1 MNVSLTPEQQ
11 AFIEKHLENGRY
23 HTAAEVVREGI
34 RLLMDREL
42 FKQHELEILRE
53 EICKGIEEADRGELL
68 DGEQVFAEL
77 KERLRNGS
85 LKPSGRA

>member
-11 AFIEKHLENGRY
+11 AFIEKNLESGRY

-42 FKQHELEILRE
+42 LEQQKLEVLRQ
-53 EICKGIEEADRGELL
+53 EIRKGIEAADRGELR
-68 DGEQVFAEL
+68 DGEDVFAEL
-77 KERLRNGS
+77 REKLGKRTSE
-85 LKPSGRA
+85 